1 MKIPFLGN
9 IGFDTAAILTV
20 GILGLLYFSK
30 GVAGTA
36 TIGGVVIHPA
46 TSTSSTK
53 KYDDQYHLIGT
64 DDDYP
69 VLSKAGTSVP
79 FHVGT
84 LSMSAR
90 AYNTDGGCVQTQM
103 CIQGDYWDSTLCRC
117 VSGNNSSVTTIE
129 NQILSE
135 ITHRAQNISTVIP
148 NIETIKTEIKTH
160 EGQIQLAI
168 NNRKSGYISSQQMQQ
183 FIEGIVTDVT
193 TKLQIQL
200 NDAPGSAGS
209 VPDYY
214 QQYYQQYQDYLN
226 QLNNNYYNYYQPA
239 YQYYPGASYDYY
251 QPYQYQYPNPYYS
264 NGQYPLSYPYYGS
277 DQYYY
282 YQQQPQYY
290 GYYQQYPQ
298 QGGNGLINIGTG
310 QGGGLININ

>member
-9 IGFDTAAILTV
+9 IGFDTAAIITV
-20 GILGLLYFSK
+20 GVLGLLYFSK
-30 GVAGTA
+30 GLPGATA
-36 TIGGVVIHPA
+36 AAIGGAVTHPV
-46 TSTSSTK
+46 TSSTK

-69 VLSKAGTSVP
+69 MLSKAGTSVP

-84 LSMSAR
+84 MSMSAR
-90 AYNTDGGCVQTQM
+90 AYTSTTDT
-103 CIQGDYWDSTLCRC
+103 
-117 VSGNNSSVTTIE
+117 SVTTIE

-160 EGQIQLAI
+160 EGQIQLAVD
-168 NNRKSGYISSQQMQQ
+168 NRKSGYISSQQMQQ

-200 NDAPGSAGS
+200 NDAPGSTGS

-214 QQYYQQYQDYLN
+214 QQYYKQYQDYLN

-251 QPYQYQYPNPYYS
+251 QPYQYQYPNPYYG

-277 DQYYY
+277 NQYYY
-282 YQQQPQYY
+282 YQQPQYY
-290 GYYQQYPQ
+290 DYYQQQPQQ
-298 QGGNGLINIGTG
+298 QGGGLINIGTG
-310 QGGGLININ
+310 QGGGLINIF